1 MNSRGRLSPAVVIAV
16 LMAGTVLAGCGSGPA
31 GSSSGS
37 NGIVV
42 ANTGSQSQFTGD
54 VLSTAVALPAVTL
67 TDQQGQPFNL
77 RAGTQGK
84 YVLVYVGY
92 THCPDVCPTTMA
104 DIAVAMR
111 RLTPAQRSRIDVVF
125 ISSDPTRDTPA
136 RLKNWLSY
144 FDGSFIGLTGAYAT
158 IGKAAHQ
165 MGIAI
170 EPPVKHADGSTTVT
184 HGAEVL
190 AFTPDQESKLVYTAG
205 FEAVGLA
212 NDVVKLEKG
221 VTP

>member
-1 MNSRGRLSPAVVIAV
+1 MNSRGRLVSAVTASLLI
-16 LMAGTVLAGCGSGPA
+16 LGLLAGCGSG
-31 GSSSGS
+31 SSGAAS
-37 NGIVV
+37 GSDGIVV
-42 ANTGSQSQFTGD
+42 PNSGAQSEFSAD
-54 VLSTAVALPAVTL
+54 VLDTAVTLPAVTL
-67 TDQQGQPFNL
+67 TDQQDQPFSL
-77 RAGTQGK
+77 RGGTQGK

-111 RLTPAQRSRIDVVF
+111 RLTTAERSRIDVVF

-136 RLKNWLSY
+136 RLKSWLSY

-170 EPPVKHADGSTTVT
+170 EPPVKHADGSITVT

-205 FEAVGLA
+205 FGAVGLA
-212 NDVVKLEKG
+212 NDIVKLEKG
-221 VTP
+221 VKP